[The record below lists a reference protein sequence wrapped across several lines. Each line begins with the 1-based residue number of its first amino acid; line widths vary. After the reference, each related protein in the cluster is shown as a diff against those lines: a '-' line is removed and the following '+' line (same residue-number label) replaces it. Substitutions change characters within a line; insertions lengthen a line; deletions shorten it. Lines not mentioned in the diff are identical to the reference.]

1 MLLQFF
7 FTFLLFGSSF
17 GSDPPQVKIGDLGT
31 VIGKEIKTMG
41 NLGREPKTYF
51 TFRNIPYAMPIN
63 EVNRFSV
70 K

>member
-1 MLLQFF
+1 
-7 FTFLLFGSSF
+7 
-17 GSDPPQVKIGDLGT
+17 VKIGDLGT